1 MTATFNER
9 VRKVLDAPNLAL
21 VATVDSSGAPC
32 VQPTWF
38 DTDGDTL
45 RINTQEGRAWPERVR
60 RDARES
66 ICVVNATE
74 TTEYVEVRGRV
85 IEETREGGLEHI
97 DTLSRKYLGID
108 YPHHYEGE
116 ERTVFRIK
124 PDKVIYVNLLEAI
137 PGVPPVSER

>member
-1 MTATFNER
+1 MDAVTYAGNDLE
-9 VRKVLDAPNLAL
+9 VLADMPNYYSWIMEAFAPH
-21 VATVDSSGAPC
+21 
-32 VQPTWF
+32 
-38 DTDGDTL
+38 
-45 RINTQEGRAWPERVR
+45 
-60 RDARES
+60 
-66 ICVVNATE
+66 
-74 TTEYVEVRGRV
+74 VRGRV